1 MKNSYALIILLLL
14 LIAIPVL
21 AQEEET
27 EEEKGT
33 FSLSGSADV
42 YFRKNFNTP
51 SKGEFAQAPATSFG
65 NLPGF
70 SLGMFNL
77 ISSYQ
82 GKNVGIVADLV
93 FGPRGE
99 DAVFRSPMNTGGFGG
114 SSQMINQLYIYWT
127 VSDLVTI
134 TFGNFNT
141 YLGYEVIS
149 PTGNFNYSTSYMFS
163 YGPFSHTGIKA
174 DFTISEKLSFM
185 ASLMDPTD
193 MTEFNDL
200 ESYTVGAQIGYTSSK
215 GSTYLNFLYG
225 DQDGTFDL
233 DYPLNI
239 GQVSAG
245 KTFQVDLTTGF
256 DLSEKLY
263 LGFNTTY
270 NSISPGEVVSPT
282 NSIEDVDGASSG
294 FYGAAAYIKS
304 QISKKVKLG
313 ARAEYFSVFNTGVD
327 GAIGLNDSGDG
338 NVFAF
343 TLSGNIKVA
352 KYLTVIPEI
361 RTDTTSEDTFLNF
374 SLNPSKNLSS
384 FLMAA
389 VFSF

>member
-14 LIAIPVL
+14 LISVPVI
-21 AQEEET
+21 AQDIDEEE
-27 EEEKGT
+27 ENGT
-33 FSLSGSADV
+33 FTFSGSADV
-42 YFRKNFNTP
+42 YFRKNFNGP
-51 SKGEFAQAPATSFG
+51 SKGEFAQSPVTSFG

-77 ISSYQ
+77 KSTYQ
-82 GKNVGIVADLV
+82 GKNVGVVADLV

-114 SSQMINQLYIYWT
+114 SSQIINQLYVYWT
-127 VSDLVTI
+127 ASDAVTL

-174 DFTISEKLSFM
+174 DFTLSEKF
-185 ASLMDPTD
+185 SLMAALMNPTD
-193 MTEFNDL
+193 MTEFNEL
-200 ESYTVGAQIGYTSSK
+200 ESYSIGAQLGYTSGK

-233 DYPLNI
+233 DFPLNI
-239 GQVSAG
+239 GEVSAG

-256 DLSEKLY
+256 DLTDKFY

-270 NSISPGEVVSPT
+270 NTISTGEIVTPT
-282 NSIEDVDGASSG
+282 NDVEDVSGDASG
-294 FYGAAAYIKS
+294 FYGAAIYLQS
-304 QISKKVKLG
+304 QLSEKLKIG
-313 ARAEYFSVFNTGVD
+313 ARGEYFSVFNTGID
-327 GAIGLNDSGDG
+327 GAVGLDDAGDG
-338 NVFAF
+338 NVFAL
-343 TLSGNIKVA
+343 TLTGNVKVSRF
-352 KYLTVIPEI
+352 LTLIPEL
-361 RTDTTSEDTFLNF
+361 RVDTTSEATFLNN
-374 SLNPSKNLSS
+374 SLDPSKNLSS
-384 FLMAA
+384 FLLAA

>member
-14 LIAIPVL
+14 LISVPVI
-21 AQEEET
+21 AQDIDEEE
-27 EEEKGT
+27 ENGAFT
-33 FSLSGSADV
+33 FSGSADV
-42 YFRKNFNTP
+42 YFRKNFNGP
-51 SKGEFAQAPATSFG
+51 SKGEFAQSPVTSFG

-77 ISSYQ
+77 KSTYQ
-82 GKNVGIVADLV
+82 GKNVGVVADLV

-114 SSQMINQLYIYWT
+114 SSQIINQLYVYWT
-127 VSDLVTI
+127 ASDAVTL

-174 DFTISEKLSFM
+174 DFTLSEKF
-185 ASLMDPTD
+185 SLMTALMNPTD
-193 MTEFNDL
+193 MTEFNEL
-200 ESYTVGAQIGYTSSK
+200 ESYSIGAQLGYTSGK

-233 DYPLNI
+233 DFPLNI
-239 GQVSAG
+239 GEVSAG

-256 DLSEKLY
+256 DLTDKFY

-270 NSISPGEVVSPT
+270 NTISTGEIVTPT
-282 NSIEDVDGASSG
+282 NDVEDVSGDASG
-294 FYGAAAYIKS
+294 FYGAAIYLQS
-304 QISKKVKLG
+304 QLSEKLKIG
-313 ARAEYFSVFNTGVD
+313 ARGEYFSVFNTGID
-327 GAIGLNDSGDG
+327 GAVGLDDAGDG
-338 NVFAF
+338 NVFAL
-343 TLSGNIKVA
+343 TLTGNVKVSR
-352 KYLTVIPEI
+352 YLTLIPEL
-361 RTDTTSEDTFLNF
+361 RVDTTSEATFLNN
-374 SLNPSKNLSS
+374 SLDPSKNLSS
-384 FLMAA
+384 FLLAA